1 VGIGHGEPEAFLEVK
16 CEGVGSPGLLV
27 HNHDNGDAII
37 SAKTDLDH
45 GNAFSSYVNGN
56 GGWAVG
62 ITGAQGDFRITENAI
77 EVSDSA
83 TTAFYIDGA
92 NNDVGIGT
100 DAPRGKLEVSGN
112 VVIGNSLTF
121 GGLEGSLFGNTAF
134 IERRYGDAQAKNEL
148 VIYKGNKGS
157 GDEGPTRIRHI
168 AGEHIFQTYNDA
180 VFDLATE
187 LPLTEDDTA
196 VDIPFR
202 ITAGGAVIIGGKVN
216 TEPSEDTN
224 KLVVAGNIE
233 FTAGGQFRLTGIEFE
248 TTNPVVGDSVN
259 IYRNIGDEGTARPM
273 TFVHE
278 ITDGVDT
285 EFARFDGAGRLGIG
299 TDTPSSN
306 IHIYNSRT
314 TDIDM
319 LKLESPG
326 TNKKTGML
334 LYTTDGYGGYV
345 RGFRNST
352 YATSGIIIG
361 AEKNSVGVDAIHVL
375 NTSNVG
381 IGITNPLRKFHLYD
395 GTARIEHTSSN
406 AIVEFKTLGGTS
418 NIHSDTL
425 GNVYIHPSSTETV
438 IASNLTVHN
447 DLTVGGNIDLG
458 NAVAIDLGGQTA
470 NTALEVGGGVITTSK
485 QVSCKKYSY
494 TFQRGG
500 GISQSGDV
508 QLVFDTGSFY
518 AKIVAI
524 YRRIDTG
531 AQSGYSNM
539 STMLLEVQGGT
550 YDGST
555 SAVDIAIGTKN
566 IFGGTNSHPW
576 SPTVTTGRKGI
587 LIKPSTETTPA
598 LITYSYDISVELMS
612 SRGGAFTSVR
622 TGASNNPDS
631 TISTILNDDFN
642 Y

>member
-1 VGIGHGEPEAFLEVK
+1 
-16 CEGVGSPGLLV
+16 
-27 HNHDNGDAII
+27 
-37 SAKTDLDH
+37 
-45 GNAFSSYVNGN
+45 
-56 GGWAVG
+56 
-62 ITGAQGDFRITENAI
+62 
-77 EVSDSA
+77 
-83 TTAFYIDGA
+83 
-92 NNDVGIGT
+92 
-100 DAPRGKLEVSGN
+100 
-112 VVIGNSLTF
+112 
-121 GGLEGSLFGNTAF
+121 
-134 IERRYGDAQAKNEL
+134 
-148 VIYKGNKGS
+148 
-157 GDEGPTRIRHI
+157 
-168 AGEHIFQTYNDA
+168 
-180 VFDLATE
+180 
-187 LPLTEDDTA
+187 
-196 VDIPFR
+196 
-202 ITAGGAVIIGGKVN
+202 
-216 TEPSEDTN
+216 
-224 KLVVAGNIE
+224 
-233 FTAGGQFRLTGIEFE
+233 
-248 TTNPVVGDSVN
+248 VN

-381 IGITNPLRKFHLYD
+381 IGITNPLSKFHLYD

-500 GISQSGDV
+500 GVSQSGDV